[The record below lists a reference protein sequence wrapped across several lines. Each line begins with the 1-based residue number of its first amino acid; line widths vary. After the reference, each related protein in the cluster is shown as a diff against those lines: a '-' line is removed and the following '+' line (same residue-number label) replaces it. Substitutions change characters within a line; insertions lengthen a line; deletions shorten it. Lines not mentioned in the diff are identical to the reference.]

1 MGILRPIFR
10 RLAIPAM
17 VGAMSVAT
25 PAWASEDA
33 ANSNAT
39 VVAASVSTAPARM
52 TKPLYKDVS
61 KLASKEAILQELA
74 NVSIDKV
81 AIVVWGGNRT
91 LQQEAWNASLDL
103 VRDGIPTVM
112 VVAPDHNSLPQDAIF
127 QIYAKSLPQGQD
139 GHFGTDHADK
149 VRVNMYENGKYAYRK
164 NYTQQVAGLNLN

>member
-1 MGILRPIFR
+1 MGILRPVFR
-10 RLAIPAM
+10 RLTIPAI
-17 VGAMSVAT
+17 VGAMSVTT
-25 PAWASEDA
+25 PAWAGEDA
-33 ANSNAT
+33 ANSNT
-39 VVAASVSTAPARM
+39 SVVTASVTTTPARM

-61 KLASKEAILQELA
+61 KITNREAILQELA

-81 AIVVWGGNRT
+81 AIVVWGGNST

-127 QIYAKSLPQGQD
+127 QIYAKSLPQGKD

-149 VRVNMYENGKYAYRK
+149 VRANMYENGKYAYRK
-164 NYTQQVAGLNLN
+164 NYTQQVAGLELD